1 MSENNNALLWTLIVI
16 GALCL
21 IATVVVIGKI
31 NAPEAV
37 DYAKISSMITAAI
50 ANIPAPVAPTAAAVT
65 VPTAAEI
72 AALVVIPSNEIS
84 DNDKV
89 NDLWYETDSIRIKLY
104 TLKAEAVKFILDEMG
119 FNVSA
124 FNVSAVVNSSSLD
137 VQIKNVDLDNEDAIE
152 DILDDLNIE
161 YDEIYFD
168 FDDYPIIVEDDT
180 EVTIQDLG
188 LDDSDDQ
195 KATVKLVLKVKHDT
209 MENDYNG
216 KKYIAITGKY
226 FIDKHGHADSEIT
239 YALKA
244 Q

>member
-89 NDLWYETDSIRIKLY
+89 NDLWEYLYAANISAMKNNTETAALAKLND
-104 TLKAEAVKFILDEMG
+104 KD
-119 FNVSA
+119 
-124 FNVSAVVNSSSLD
+124 SLD
-137 VQIKNVDLDNEDAIE
+137 DINDLLVASGITVDDK
-152 DILDDLNIE
+152 DD
-161 YDEIYFD
+161 
-168 FDDYPIIVEDDT
+168 
-180 EVTIQDLG
+180 VTITNITVDETIVNMLR
-188 LDDSDDQ
+188 LESDEEG
-195 KATVKLVLKVKHDT
+195 KATVTINLRVNYELDSD
-209 MENDYNG
+209 N
-216 KKYIAITGKY
+216 KYRHVIATAIYTV
-226 FIDKHGHADSEIT
+226 DEDEDEDVTIT

-244 Q
+244 